1 MSCSRTFHTLQ
12 LVTLWKATCAGRS
25 SPPLNF
31 VLIFFFST
39 SSFFFFLKWG
49 PFCGLGEN
57 HFEAQKG
64 GGVGVT

>member
-31 VLIFFFST
+31 VLIFFLLYLV
-39 SSFFFFLKWG
+39 FFLLEWG

-64 GGVGVT
+64 GG